1 MRSISRTS
9 RFAQLP
15 FSPAQVGMLLA
26 TAELPQE
33 KRLPDTTMI
42 YAKVPANI
50 GRQSRYLNGQWIDGA
65 SHTDVSHAE

>member
-1 MRSISRTS
+1 
-9 RFAQLP
+9 
-15 FSPAQVGMLLA
+15 MLLA

-50 GRQSRYLNGQWIDGA
+50 GRQSRYLNGQWIDSA
-65 SHTDVSHAE
+65 SHTDVSHVE